1 MDWYDLQRVIVGL
14 CGILLL
20 VSGTRLYRMS
30 ILAPGAMIGAY
41 LGVLLTMGLADPLRL
56 LGIAV
61 FGVLGG
67 VLMLLIEK
75 LAIAIVCAMVGGALT
90 HYLLPLYLGYSVEWY
105 WLIVGS
111 VVGGI
116 GFAPILPKTIPIWM
130 SMVGANAVIWSM
142 RQPWDSTWFL
152 GLTMV
157 GTLIQI
163 AFGASIRDM
172 DDP

>member
-1 MDWYDLQRVIVGL
+1 M
-14 CGILLL
+14 LL

-75 LAIAIVCAMVGGALT
+75 ID
-90 HYLLPLYLGYSVEWY
+90 
-105 WLIVGS
+105 
-111 VVGGI
+111 
-116 GFAPILPKTIPIWM
+116 
-130 SMVGANAVIWSM
+130 NAVVV
-142 RQPWDSTWFL
+142 PWWV
-152 GLTMV
+152 GL
-157 GTLIQI
+157 
-163 AFGASIRDM
+163 
-172 DDP
+172 

>member
-1 MDWYDLQRVIVGL
+1 M
-14 CGILLL
+14 